1 MELLAPFSICLF
13 VAVIPIFSF
22 YAVIIA
28 AFSIKLISF
37 FGVIFSFIFLIISFS
52 L

>member
-28 AFSIKLISF
+28 AISSF
-37 FGVIFSFIFLIISFS
+37 FLI
-52 L
+52 LPLVEL